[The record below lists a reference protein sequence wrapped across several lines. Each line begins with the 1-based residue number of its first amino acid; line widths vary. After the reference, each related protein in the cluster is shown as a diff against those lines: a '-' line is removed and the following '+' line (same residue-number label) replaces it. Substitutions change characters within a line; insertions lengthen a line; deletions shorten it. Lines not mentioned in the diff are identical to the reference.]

1 MLDQWF
7 VLFVEGIFFANTT
20 VFAILELV
28 VTAFLVL
35 ALEFIDKWLLNSDLR
50 LLFWRDFILSYT
62 KVNLRLKTS
71 NIVIEALFTRDP
83 MMRVELVKGV
93 LQQLVS
99 AVKHHNGKRQRL
111 HRLVSDWILNT
122 KRLFIFIV
130 RFLNRLLKQPPRS
143 FFVFYLWHIHRPL

>member
-1 MLDQWF
+1 MLDRWF
-7 VLFVEGIFFANTT
+7 VLFVEGIFFANTAI
-20 VFAILELV
+20 FAILELV

-35 ALEFIDKWLLNSDLR
+35 ALEFIDKWLLNSDLW

-83 MMRVELVKGV
+83 MMRVELVKGI

-99 AVKHHNGKRQRL
+99 AVKHHNGKR
-111 HRLVSDWILNT
+111 
-122 KRLFIFIV
+122 
-130 RFLNRLLKQPPRS
+130 
-143 FFVFYLWHIHRPL
+143 